1 MAINTQKFLPS
12 SKGGALSKVNN
23 NIIKGSSSIG
33 FTNKSVENLG
43 IVRVKVIQIDD
54 ILKGTLAADKKKL
67 NEEKKKE
74 SSERREKIEEKLE
87 TKLFF
92 YFEKN
97 T

>member
-12 SKGGALSKVNN
+12 SKGAALSKVN

-43 IVRVKVIQIDD
+43 IIRIKVIKIDD

-67 NEEKKKE
+67 NEEKTKNF
-74 SSERREKIEEKLE
+74 LFE
-87 TKLFF
+87 TSW
-92 YFEKN
+92 KN
-97 T
+97 GVPKRQVFVSK